1 MDDQLLQQV
10 AEARGMPASL
20 VERSAQAR
28 AETTGT
34 TVEAVLREWL
44 GETAAVSA
52 ESDVVTT
59 EPTAEI
65 PTPVD
70 TETASPTEVS
80 TDYLIRLAADVRRM
94 PTKLILSSAEARAEH
109 SGSTL
114 DQVLADWAGVDLDE
128 LRQGAAG
135 AGDPSPT
142 PATPEVPASPVAEP
156 PAPAEAPAPAP
167 TVATEPAPV
176 AAAAAATGGAA
187 LSMDEL
193 LAKVA
198 EVKGMPAALA
208 QRSAEA
214 RAKKTGEPL
223 EAILTEWAGI
233 DTTTPA
239 PAPAEAPAPAQATL
253 PSTEPPAADDAT
265 PNITP
270 DEGGP
275 AVEIIEAS
283 AGQDVAGST
292 DDVGTSPK
300 RGGYP
305 MWLTAAFIL
314 IPLLAVTYILVA
326 PNGPDCGSGGQLLVD
341 PATGEAVNCDGG
353 AYGET
358 TVDNFAA
365 GGGLY
370 AQCAACHSG
379 DGSGG
384 VGPGFAAGAI
394 LVTFPSGSCADQIN
408 WVSLGTAGWPDPTYG
423 ATNKQ
428 VGGAGLMPGFGASL
442 TEEQVAQVVLYER
455 VAFGGQPLEDA
466 EIDCGLVEASEG

>member
-52 ESDVVTT
+52 ESDVVQA

-80 TDYLIRLAADVRRM
+80 TDYLIRLAADARRM

-135 AGDPSPT
+135 AGAPSPT
-142 PATPEVPASPVAEP
+142 PATPEVPAAPAAEP
-156 PAPAEAPAPAP
+156 PTP
-167 TVATEPAPV
+167 TVPAEPAP
-176 AAAAAATGGAA
+176 AAAAAAAAAGAA

-223 EAILTEWAGI
+223 EAILAEWAGI

-239 PAPAEAPAPAQATL
+239 PAEATAPAQAAV
-253 PSTEPPAADDAT
+253 PSTEPPAADVAT
-265 PNITP
+265 PNVTP

-305 MWLTAAFIL
+305 MWLAAAFIV

-353 AYGET
+353 TYGET

-384 VGPGFAAGAI
+384 VGPGFTAGAI

-428 VGGAGLMPGFGASL
+428 VGGVGLMPGFGASL